1 VDPAKVPRHR
11 QWVYATKLIKG
22 ENTVF
27 AGKGGWGKSA
37 CAVSVT
43 CCAAAGRDLL
53 GEKVWG
59 GPKRVLYIN
68 SEDDVDELQRRF
80 IAAYH
85 HHGLTSAEIANILVR
100 GVDSPGHQTLT
111 TGDDN
116 AAQLKEPGFTMLDQL
131 IGEAEAEIVVLD
143 PLGPFCPAGLNS
155 NGVMGQVLLRLKR
168 IARKHQCAI
177 LIVHHTRKDGDLTS
191 TDAIGGASA
200 IVNQAR
206 VALLVA
212 RMTTDE
218 AKKFPGVLES
228 ELWRYIRIV
237 DAKTNRAPPSSDT
250 HWFRLVTHDLSN
262 AEPPTYPTGDGVQVV
277 EKVVLAQLSAS
288 PVSNTTD
295 DAAKRAILQAAYQAS
310 PPFSPSA
317 RGGSDRYIVPKVLDA
332 VRQATGLK
340 WADRDLRKRVEAL
353 VNEMRGA
360 GWLRV
365 EEVKAHGNSRQG
377 IIVDPARTPWAGDF
391 ADPVQSC
398 RSAGADQIRQTP
410 IEKIDTQGAGGIDAP
425 RPTGASNVPMGSGDL
440 MKPEFDAA
448 AAAGKVSGST
458 MAQRERPS
466 VASAAHVETLDR
478 QGGAQRVAVAGP
490 AAPPA
495 AENCTPSS
503 LPADPVTSTKNAPQ
517 AAAAADCREGADEQ
531 TPRTKNA
538 PADSAAA
545 DDPALRV
552 DAVVPVEPAPAA
564 PKVATKAP
572 TQNADDDLS
581 IPEFLRRDNQPDQK
595 RQAA

>member
-1 VDPAKVPRHR
+1 VAAIPPSAIATEPDWVKFARGLAHSARVFEGQAEELWQVLDAASAGAPGYNPAENRRRWERYIDEAFDRDAPITIATVYDMAHKHGWQVWTPPTSPSYSAPAFQTVDPSKVPCHR
-11 QWVYATKLIKG
+11 QWAYATKLIKG
-22 ENTVF
+22 ENTVL

-37 CAVSVT
+37 YAVSLS
-43 CCAAAGRDLL
+43 CSAAAGRDLL

-85 HHGLTSAEIANILVR
+85 HHRLTSGEIANILIR

-116 AAQLKEPGFTMLDQL
+116 AAQLNEAGFAMLDHL
-131 IGEAEAEIVVLD
+131 IGEAEAEIAVLD

-155 NGVMGQVLLRLKR
+155 NGVMGQVLLKLKR

-206 VALLVA
+206 AALLVA

-218 AKKFPGVLES
+218 GKKFPGVLES
-228 ELWRYIRIV
+228 ELWRYIKIV
-237 DAKTNRAPPSSDT
+237 DAKTNLAPPSSDT
-250 HWFRLVTHDLSN
+250 HWFRLVSHNLSN

-295 DAAKRAILQAAYQAS
+295 DAAKRTILKAAYHAN

-340 WADRDLRKRVEAL
+340 WADRDLKKRVEAL

-365 EEVKAHGNSRQG
+365 EEVKAHGNPRQG
-377 IIVDPARTPWAGDF
+377 IIVDPARTPWAGDL

-398 RSAGADQIRQTP
+398 RSAGADQIRQMP
-410 IEKIDTQGAGGIDAP
+410 IETIEAQGL
-425 RPTGASNVPMGSGDL
+425 GAL
-440 MKPEFDAA
+440 
-448 AAAGKVSGST
+448 T
-458 MAQRERPS
+458 R
-466 VASAAHVETLDR
+466 
-478 QGGAQRVAVAGP
+478 
-490 AAPPA
+490 
-495 AENCTPSS
+495 
-503 LPADPVTSTKNAPQ
+503 
-517 AAAAADCREGADEQ
+517 
-531 TPRTKNA
+531 
-538 PADSAAA
+538 
-545 DDPALRV
+545 PALR
-552 DAVVPVEPAPAA
+552 A
-564 PKVATKAP
+564 
-572 TQNADDDLS
+572 
-581 IPEFLRRDNQPDQK
+581 
-595 RQAA
+595 RQMSLWGLGI